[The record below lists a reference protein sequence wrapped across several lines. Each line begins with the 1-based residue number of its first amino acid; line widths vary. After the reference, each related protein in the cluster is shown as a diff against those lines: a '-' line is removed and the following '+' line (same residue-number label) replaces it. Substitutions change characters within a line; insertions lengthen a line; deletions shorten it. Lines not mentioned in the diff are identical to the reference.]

1 VSTIELRL
9 RGGVAWLTPRRGGC
23 GDDAAVARDL
33 NDAVEEL
40 RFDRRVAVIVL
51 SSLRDRFFFAGTT
64 AAQEV
69 ADAVA
74 AVAAL
79 TQPVVG
85 VLAGPAV
92 GDGAALALACDL
104 RLAARRSFLQFPH
117 LAAGLLPGCA
127 VTQRLPRLV
136 GRMRALDLL
145 LSGRRLG
152 SAEAL
157 RIGLLSEVA
166 GTGLAGVARRRASEL
181 ATKGPIAL
189 RYAKEAVV
197 QGMDLTLAQGIRL
210 EQDLYVLLQ
219 TTADRAEG
227 VRAFR
232 ARRTP
237 RYQGR

>member
-1 VSTIELRL
+1 VSAIGVRV
-9 RGGVAWLTPRRGGC
+9 RGGVAWLTAGRGG
-23 GDDAAVARDL
+23 DDGRVASEL
-33 NDAVEEL
+33 NGRVEDL
-40 RFDRRVAVIVL
+40 RFDERVAVVVL
-51 SSLRDRFFFAGTT
+51 SSQRDEFFFAAAT

-69 ADAVA
+69 ANVVA

-79 TQPVVG
+79 SQPVIG
-85 VLAGPAV
+85 VIGGAAV

-104 RLAARRSFLQFPH
+104 RLAARRSFFRFPH
-117 LAAGLLPGCA
+117 LAAGLLPGCG

-157 RIGLLSEVA
+157 RVGLLSEVA
-166 GTGLAGVARRRASEL
+166 GTGLATVARRRARDL
-181 ATKGPIAL
+181 AAKGPIAL

-219 TTADRAEG
+219 TTVDRAEG

-232 ARRTP
+232 ARRAP